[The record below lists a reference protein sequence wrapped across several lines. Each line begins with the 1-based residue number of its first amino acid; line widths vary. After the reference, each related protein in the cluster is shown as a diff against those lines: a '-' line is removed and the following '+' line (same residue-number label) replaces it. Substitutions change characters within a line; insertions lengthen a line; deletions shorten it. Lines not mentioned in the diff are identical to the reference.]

1 MIGKI
6 AKVKRNLSRET
17 NIRTVN
23 AIVGVKG
30 TDFIV
35 EYVNDNTRVGT
46 IEGTVTMT
54 SVENKESIDIDSG
67 KMSSVDSDGTV
78 LPITAFS
85 GEMMRDFEFAGE
97 RMNSN
102 EASGEKI
109 DLN

>member
-1 MIGKI
+1 MSSIQ
-6 AKVKRNLSRET
+6 N
-17 NIRTVN
+17 N
-23 AIVGVKG
+23 
-30 TDFIV
+30 
-35 EYVNDNTRVGT
+35 
-46 IEGTVTMT
+46 
-54 SVENKESIDIDSG
+54 ESIDIDSG
-67 KMSSVDSDGTV
+67 KRSSVTSDGTV

>member
-1 MIGKI
+1 MTKGRKNQKQ
-6 AKVKRNLSRET
+6 AGSKLKT
-17 NIRTVN
+17 FTVPL
-23 AIVGVKG
+23 A
-30 TDFIV
+30 
-35 EYVNDNTRVGT
+35 
-46 IEGTVTMT
+46 
-54 SVENKESIDIDSG
+54 SVENKESVDIDSG
-67 KMSSVDSDGTV
+67 KMSSVTSDETV

>member
-1 MIGKI
+1 
-6 AKVKRNLSRET
+6 
-17 NIRTVN
+17 
-23 AIVGVKG
+23 
-30 TDFIV
+30 
-35 EYVNDNTRVGT
+35 
-46 IEGTVTMT
+46 MT
-54 SVENKESIDIDSG
+54 SVENKKSIDIDSG
-67 KMSSVDSDGTV
+67 KMSSVTSDGTV